1 MIVSI
6 ENLKENTFFLILP
19 PLRYLIFEKNEK
31 KPSAQSFYIMV
42 RRYRRR
48 IVNKD
53 KYSIEQTVL
62 ATPSVETWSLI
73 PADEQAE
80 TRASRQYSVAIL
92 PPSDLQG
99 MRKIKHLTFTI
110 SNNSHDDA
118 TTPQLLYA
126 IVYVP
131 QGYNPQTLNFPAIGG
146 ATQLYPA
153 NQYVMSS
160 GVLDFSGGPLRIRSP
175 LSRNLNSG
183 DSIYIVFASPD
194 TSGVAFTA
202 EVKYAITLQ

>member
-1 MIVSI
+1 MQQ
-6 ENLKENTFFLILP
+6 
-19 PLRYLIFEKNEK
+19 IFAK
-31 KPSAQSFYIMV
+31 KPSAHSLHSFYIMP

-53 KYSIEQTVL
+53 KYSIEQTIL
-62 ATPSVETWSLI
+62 ATPPSDNWNTI
-73 PADEQAE
+73 PGNAEAE
-80 TRASRQYSVAIL
+80 TQDSRQYSVAIL

-99 MRKIKHLTFTI
+99 MRKIKHLTFTV
-110 SNNSHDDA
+110 SNNGTNDSSF
-118 TTPQLLYA
+118 PQLLYA

-131 QGYNPQTLNFPAIGG
+131 QGYTPQTINYPIPGG
-146 ATQLYPA
+146 ATSLYEA

-160 GVLDFSGGPLRIRSP
+160 GVLDFSGGPLRIKSP

-183 DSIYIVFASPD
+183 DSIYIIFA
-194 TSGVAFTA
+194 TSVTNGVSLTA